1 MRKKEIMKR
10 FKSIA
15 LSALAVL
22 VLASCV
28 LPAHTAQA
36 QSSAA
41 LSIAPKKNY
50 IVDAGKS
57 VNDTLLIRNID
68 SQSPLDLYLR
78 VIDFTFTDQGGTPKL
93 FLDPNEPQKTWSAKP
108 FLNIPERVTVPAGGQ
123 KSVNIGVKI
132 PANQGAGSYYSAI
145 VYSTNAPDGGNVG
158 LAASG
163 VTLAF
168 ISVPGQVKEDLLL
181 KKFGAYDINADGS
194 DDGYRYI
201 MGDEPKQLAY
211 TIENKGNVTA
221 SPVGSIILKDMFGH
235 QQTVSDINPNESLA
249 LIGQT
254 RTFTACIKVEEVKV
268 TLQGSNA
275 PANQC
280 ASPGLWPGLYT
291 ASLDLF
297 YGQNG
302 NNTNEIVKTT
312 HFWYLPLWFIIVV
325 ILLVLAI
332 AFGVWRVVRK
342 IKARNNGKIKL
353 GSTRRRRK

>member
-1 MRKKEIMKR
+1 MKR
-10 FKSIA
+10 FKSIV
-15 LSALAVL
+15 LTALAMLL
-22 VLASCV
+22 VATYAY
-28 LPAHTAQA
+28 PAHQANA

-50 IVDAGKS
+50 IIDAGDSIK
-57 VNDTLLIRNID
+57 DTLLIRNID
-68 SQSPLDLYLR
+68 TSNELQLYLR

-108 FLNIPERVTVPAGGQ
+108 FMNVPKSVTVPAGGN
-123 KSVNIGVKI
+123 KSVDISVNIPG
-132 PANQGAGSYYSAI
+132 NQGAGSYYSAI
-145 VYSTNAPDGGNVG
+145 VYSTTAPDGGNVG

-168 ISVPGQVKEDLLL
+168 ISVPGQVKEELLL
-181 KKFGAYDINADGS
+181 KKFGAYDINAQGGEE
-194 DDGYRYI
+194 GYRYI

-211 TIENKGNVTA
+211 TIENRGNVTA
-221 SPVGSIILKDMFGH
+221 SPVGSITIRDIFGRE
-235 QQTVSDINPNESLA
+235 TVVGDINTNESLA

-254 RTFTACIKVEEVKV
+254 RTFTACIKVEEVAV
-268 TLQGSNA
+268 NLQGSNA
-275 PANQC
+275 PANRC

-325 ILLVLAI
+325 IILVLAI